1 MVSDSKPP
9 SRHAWT
15 NIKSIGDDCFVTEN
29 VGRVRD
35 GRFYGGYL
43 IAQALYC
50 AYQTIPT
57 DFDINSFHSYFVKS
71 GVGNQP
77 IRFRVGRIRDGR
89 NFIFRSVQLLQ
100 PELIYHC
107 EFTFRK
113 RPDNA
118 DLKITQ
124 AQFPNVPTPERVA
137 NVNELQSEFRRSG
150 YKSQNAHGVAF
161 PEILRDLEICPCNGM
176 EYLFGPQ
183 RPTLKQNIWVRYRP
197 QLNEQTETRVQSC
210 LAIAF
215 MSDIG
220 LTFTGGMPFPHVV
233 FRNISSND
241 HSGWMH
247 DLNFNPNEFMLFEQE
262 CLMHSRGTSLVHGR
276 LWTQSGELIA
286 SFSQEAAIEQVP
298 ALESMKPNAKL

>member
-1 MVSDSKPP
+1 MDSDSKSSP
-9 SRHAWT
+9 RHAWT
-15 NIKSIGDDCFVTEN
+15 DITSIGDDSFVSEN
-29 VGRVRD
+29 VSRVRD

-71 GVGNQP
+71 GVDNQP
-77 IRFRVGRIRDGR
+77 IRFKVRRIRDGR

-100 PELIYHC
+100 TELIYHC

-113 RPDNA
+113 RPDKP

-124 AQFPNVPTPERVA
+124 AQFPNVPTPDRVA
-137 NVNELQSEFRRSG
+137 NVNELQDEFRRRG
-150 YKSQNAHGVAF
+150 YKSHDDHGVVF
-161 PEILRDLEICPCNGM
+161 PEILRDLEVCPCNGM
-176 EYLFGPQ
+176 EYLIGPQ

-197 QLNEQTETRVQSC
+197 QLNERGDNRVQAC

-220 LTFTGGMPFPHVV
+220 LTFTGGLPFHVA

-262 CLMHSRGTSLVHGR
+262 CLMHSRGNSLVHGR
-276 LWTQSGELIA
+276 LWTQNGELIA
-286 SFSQEAAIEQVP
+286 SFSQEAAIEQVR
-298 ALESMKPNAKL
+298 ALELMKTNSKL